1 MNKAAL
7 SNLIFGVAS
16 VFPFV
21 ANAQTEDRPNI
32 ILFVSDDHGTDALG
46 CYGNDKIQTPNLD
59 ALAKKGVIFENAFC
73 TASTSAAS
81 RSVLLTGKFGHAI
94 GVYGHTHDYH
104 HFSAFEG
111 VQSLP
116 IILSENGYYTA
127 RVGKYH
133 LAPESVYHFDEVYP
147 GSERNPVEMAN
158 NSVKAFEQD
167 KPFFLYFCTG
177 DPHRSDP
184 FKPEVWSD
192 PNMFGNQLEGY
203 TGVKEVTYSPDDVI
217 VPDFLPDNEVTRTEL
232 AQYYQSVSRMDTG
245 LGHLIK
251 QLEKSGKADNTI
263 IIYIADN
270 GMAFP
275 TAKTTL
281 YEPGMKLPCIVA
293 GPGVNTKKKKNQTLV
308 SWADWTPTLLDIAG
322 VEFDKKD
329 FHGRSFAGVIDGTD
343 KEPRKQVYASHTFH
357 EVTMYYPMRV
367 VREDRYKLIWNI
379 AYQLDYPFASDLW
392 NASTWQAIHRQDG
405 KMFGYRPIDKFL
417 QRGEFELYDLKNDP
431 RELNNLALNPKYNNE
446 LERLKKDLKQWQLRT
461 RDPWFIMWD
470 NDMSMQNSGEGL

>member
-1 MNKAAL
+1 MKKITLA
-7 SNLIFGVAS
+7 NLMFGVAS
-16 VFPFV
+16 AFPLV
-21 ANAQTEDRPNI
+21 ANAQSDERPNI

-59 ALAKKGVIFENAFC
+59 ALAKRGVIFENAFC

-203 TGVKEVTYSPDDVI
+203 TGVKEITYSPDDVI

-245 LGHLIK
+245 LGHLMR

-293 GPGVNTKKKKNQTLV
+293 GPGVSTKKKKNQTLV
-308 SWADWTPTLLDIAG
+308 SWADWTPTLLEIAG
-322 VEFDKKD
+322 VEFDNKE

-367 VREDRYKLIWNI
+367 VREERFKLIWNI
-379 AYQLDYPFASDLW
+379 AHQLDYPFASDLW

-405 KMFGYRPIDKFL
+405 TMFGYRPIDKFL
-417 QRGEFELYDLKNDP
+417 QRGEFELYDLKKDP
-431 RELNNLALNPKYNNE
+431 RELNNLANDPKYNNE
-446 LERLKKDLKQWQLRT
+446 LERLKKELKQWQLRT

-470 NDMSMQNSGEGL
+470 NDMSMQNTGEGL